1 MGEQHT
7 TSLAQ
12 AFRALNDMKSSAI
25 VEDYAIAGA
34 MALVFWTEP
43 VATFDLDVLIFMP
56 GQAGA
61 ILRLDP
67 LYRWAQSRGYAAQAE
82 HIVIEGVPVKF
93 LPSHNA
99 LSDEAIRHAE
109 ALQYDD
115 VEVRVVR
122 PEYLVALYLE
132 PGARTAKRRERA
144 AALLE
149 SNRLDRSRLD
159 QLLDRFKLSF

>member
-1 MGEQHT
+1 MGEQHA

-12 AFRALNDMKSSAI
+12 AFRVLNEMKSSGL

-56 GQAGA
+56 GPGGA
-61 ILRLDP
+61 ILSLDP
-67 LYRWAQSRGYAAQAE
+67 LYRWAESRGYAAQAE
-82 HIVIEGVPVKF
+82 HIVIEGVPVQF

-99 LSDEAIRHAE
+99 LADEAIRQAVMLH
-109 ALQYDD
+109 YDNVD
-115 VEVRVVR
+115 VRVVR

-149 SNRLDRSRLD
+149 SDQLDRPHLD
-159 QLLDRFKLSF
+159 